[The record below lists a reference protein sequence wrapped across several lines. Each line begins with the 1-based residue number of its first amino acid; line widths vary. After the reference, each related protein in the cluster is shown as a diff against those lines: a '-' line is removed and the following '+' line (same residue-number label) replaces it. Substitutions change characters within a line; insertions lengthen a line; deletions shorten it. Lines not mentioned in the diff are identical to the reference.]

1 MYKVFYQ
8 RQNGEIIERIRNTL
22 PHYKLG
28 ETTSMG
34 WIIVDIHYLLDNKYY
49 PFREYRIKLDKQIKR
64 NHVKRKIIKYIK
76 KYVGLVLYFPMILFF
91 IK

>member
-28 ETTSMG
+28 EITSMG
-34 WIIVDIHYLLDNKYY
+34 WIIVDIHYLLNNKYY
-49 PFREYRIKLDKQIKR
+49 PFREYRTKLDKQIKR
-64 NHVKRKIIKYIK
+64 NHIKRKIIKYIK
-76 KYVGLVLYFPMILFF
+76 KYIGLVLYFPMILFF

>member
-28 ETTSMG
+28 QTTSMG
-34 WIIVDIHYLLDNKYY
+34 WIIVDIHYLLNNKYY
-49 PFREYRIKLDKQIKR
+49 PFREYRTKLDKQIKH

-76 KYVGLVLYFPMILFF
+76 KYIGLVLYFPMILFF